1 MKISSIIESKGEEVI
16 TINAQA
22 NLKAAANVMH
32 DRGIAAV
39 VALKDRKVVG
49 VLSERDIVAAL
60 SEHGPSAGSI
70 LIKDVLGQ
78 QLISITPADT
88 IKQAMS
94 LMTYR
99 HVRHLPVIDEGALK
113 GIVSLG
119 DIVKYRLEELEMET
133 NVLRDLAV
141 AVR

>member
-1 MKISSIIESKGEEVI
+1 MKISGILESKGDDVI

-32 DRGIAAV
+32 DRRIAAL

-49 VLSERDIVAAL
+49 VLSEQDIVAAL
-60 SEHGPSAGSI
+60 AEQGPSAGSI
-70 LIKDVLGQ
+70 QIKDMLDRPLVS
-78 QLISITPADT
+78 ISTADT

-99 HVRHLPVIDEGALK
+99 HLRHLPVIDQGELR

-119 DIVKYRLEELEMET
+119 DIVKFRLEELEMET

>member
-1 MKISSIIESKGEEVI
+1 MKISSIIESKGDEVI

-70 LIKDVLGQ
+70 QIKDVLGQ
-78 QLISITPADT
+78 QLVSITPTDT

-141 AVR
+141 AGR

>member
-1 MKISSIIESKGEEVI
+1 MKISSIIESKGGEVI

-39 VALKDRKVVG
+39 VALKDPKVVG

-70 LIKDVLGQ
+70 QIKDVLRQ
-78 QLISITPADT
+78 QLISIAPADT